1 MLDYKSYAYASRIMH
16 SNVNPK
22 KENRKLKKKTKKH
35 IHHYVTPVFWI
46 SISIVLV
53 VVLLGSIFSVEFQS
67 ITEQIRNFI
76 SNYLGWYYLLL
87 VAGIVLFCLIVIIS
101 PVSQIRL
108 GEPGSKPEY
117 SKSSWIAMLFSAGMG
132 IGLVFWGAAEPLS
145 HYAVSAPNGQIGSQ
159 QALADAFKF
168 SFFHWGI
175 HAWAVYA
182 VVALAL
188 AYFKFRKQE
197 KSLISV
203 TLKPIF
209 GQHTDGVLGR
219 IIDSITTFSTVVGVA
234 TTLGFG
240 AVQINGGLT
249 YLFGIPKNSYV
260 QIIIISVTTLFFI
273 MSALSGI
280 GKGVRILSNIN
291 AVLAIGLL
299 AIAIVAGPS
308 LLIMNTFVETLGNY
322 LQGFFEMSF
331 RTAAFSTELQPW
343 IQKWTVFYWAWWISW
358 SPFVGVF
365 IARISKG
372 RTIREFLANVLLI
385 PTVFCF
391 LWFSTFGALST
402 NVQSQGVALSSL
414 SVEEM
419 LFGTFSHYPLGTVLS
434 IIALLLVFIF
444 FITSADSAT
453 FVLGMLSENG
463 SLNPHNKVKILW
475 GVLISAISVVLLMA
489 GGLNALQN
497 ILIIVALPF
506 SIIILLIMI
515 SLFIELNHEKKEMG
529 LYIKPETYPSKG
541 EPFKSYED

>member
-1 MLDYKSYAYASRIMH
+1 M
-16 SNVNPK
+16 K
-22 KENRKLKKKTKKH
+22 KIKQ
-35 IHHYVTPVFWI
+35 YVTPVFWI
-46 SISIVLV
+46 SICIVGL
-53 VVLLGSIFSVEFQS
+53 VVLLGSVFSTEFQYT
-67 ITEQIRNFI
+67 TEKIRDFI

-87 VAGIVLFCLIVIIS
+87 VAGIVIFCLVVIIS

-108 GEPGSKPEY
+108 GDPDSKPEY
-117 SKSSWIAMLFSAGMG
+117 STPSWIAMLFSAGMG

-145 HYAVSAPNGQIGSQ
+145 HYAISAPQGQVGGQ

-175 HAWAVYA
+175 HAWAIYA

-188 AYFKFRKQE
+188 AYFKFRKKE
-197 KSLISV
+197 RSLISA

-209 GQHTDGVLGR
+209 GQRTEGPLGK
-219 IIDSITTFSTVVGVA
+219 IIDSITTFSTVIGVA

-240 AVQINGGLT
+240 AVQINGGLR
-249 YLFGIPKNSYV
+249 YLFGIPKNIYV
-260 QIIIISVTTLFFI
+260 QILIISITTLFFI

-280 GKGVRILSNIN
+280 GKGVKILSNIN

-299 AIAIVAGPS
+299 AIAIITGPS
-308 LLIMNTFVETLGNY
+308 LLIMNTFVETFGAY
-322 LQGFFEMSF
+322 LQEFLKMSF
-331 RTAAFSTELQPW
+331 RTAAFHTEQQLW
-343 IQKWTVFYWAWWISW
+343 IQNWTVFYWAWWLSW

-372 RTIREFLANVLLI
+372 RTIREFLTTVLLI
-385 PTVFCF
+385 PTLFCF
-391 LWFSTFGALST
+391 LWFATFGVLST
-402 NVQSQGVALSSL
+402 NAQSQGAALASL
-414 SVEEM
+414 SIEEV
-419 LFGTFSHYPLGTVLS
+419 LFGTFNHYPLGIVLS

-463 SLNPHNKVKILW
+463 SLNPHNKIKMLW
-475 GVLISAISVVLLMA
+475 GSLISSISIVLLMA

-506 SIIILLIMI
+506 SLIVLLIMV
-515 SLFIELNHEKKEMG
+515 SLYIELNHEKKEMG
-529 LYIKPETYPSKG
+529 LYIKPKNLPTKD
-541 EPFKSYED
+541 EPFRSYES